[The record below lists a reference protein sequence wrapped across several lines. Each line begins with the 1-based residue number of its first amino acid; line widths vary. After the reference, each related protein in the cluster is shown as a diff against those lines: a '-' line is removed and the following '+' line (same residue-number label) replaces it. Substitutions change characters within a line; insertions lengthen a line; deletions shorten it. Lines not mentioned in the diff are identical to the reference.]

1 MFIHL
6 HIQSA
11 YSLLS
16 STVKINELVTKAKQ
30 KGYSTL
36 ALTDRNVM
44 YGSLYFYKECRKQ
57 GIKPI
62 IGLLADIL
70 DEEDQAHP
78 LLLLA
83 ENNEGYQN
91 LLKISSAIKTKSPL
105 GLPLKWLKHYSNG
118 LIAISPGSEGKIETL
133 LRDGNTEEAQNT
145 LAAYRGIFGKHS
157 FFLSLQRLM
166 ARSEEWFVQ
175 LQDFAKENEVEI
187 TATNPVFYLEK
198 DDALAQEVILAVKN
212 GDKLADEERESPESH
227 EHYLKSEEEMV
238 HIFEDCPDALENTLK
253 IAARCEVEIV
263 FNRSLLPKYPVEEGE
278 SASEMLERLCWEALE
293 ARIPDVSEEY
303 RSRLTYE
310 LNIINKMG
318 FSDYFLIV
326 WDFMKY
332 ARENGIRTGPGRGS
346 AAGSMVAYVLS
357 ITDVDPIHHKLL
369 FERFLNPERV
379 TMPDI
384 DIDFPD
390 NRRDEV
396 IAYVAGKYGELH
408 VAQILTFG
416 TMAAKAALRDT
427 GRAFGL
433 NPKELDRLSKM
444 IPGRLG
450 ITLKEAFKE
459 SKPLRTFVEESALNQ
474 SLFDTALKLEGLPR
488 HTSTHAAGIIISDQP
503 LTDLIA
509 IQGGHEGVHLTQF
522 PMDLL
527 EELGLLKMDFLGLR
541 NLTLIENI
549 VVSLKKET
557 GRKLDLSSIPLD
569 DKASFTL
576 LAKGETTGIFQFEST
591 GITNVLMKLR
601 PTRFEDIVAVNALYR
616 PGPMDN
622 IPLFIERKHGM
633 TPIDYPHPDLEEIL
647 KDTYGVIVYQEQIMQ
662 IASKL
667 AGFSLGE
674 ADLLRR
680 AVSKKKKDILDQERK
695 HFTDGAVSQ
704 GYSEQTANDIY
715 DMVVRFANYGFNR
728 SHAVAYS
735 FIAYQ
740 LTYLKARYPQHFY
753 ASLLTSAIGNDV
765 KIAQYVHEAKKQGIE
780 ILPPSINKSQ
790 FSFQV
795 EKEGIR
801 FSLAAIKG
809 IGGTVLKEIFAARRI
824 KPFDDLFDFCIRVSA
839 KIVNR
844 KILEAL
850 VHSGSFDGFN
860 VDRATLLASLDVAI
874 GHAEL
879 VSPGDNQFDLFEHS
893 DFSLKPKYNE
903 VDPIRSEDKLFFEK
917 NVLGFYLSAH
927 PAAGYRKM
935 FQHFGAVTIDTA
947 LERQEKRILLGVY
960 VSSVKSIRTKKGEVM
975 AFFTISDEG
984 GDMEAVAFPEQYKHA
999 AVELAAGNIL
1009 MIQGNLEERDGK
1021 RQLIIKDV
1029 YSLDSCKEMERDIG
1043 RLFIKIEAA
1052 KQTNKSLQQIKSLLL
1067 KYKGTTKVMLY
1078 YASEERYIQLSL
1090 WDWVAP
1096 SQALLQQLEE
1106 IVGSGNIVL
1115 KTE

>member
-30 KGYSTL
+30 QGYSSL

-70 DEEDQAHP
+70 DEEDQAYS

-105 GLPLKWLKHYSNG
+105 GLPLKWLKHYSAG
-118 LIAISPGSEGKIETL
+118 LIAVSPGSEGKIETL
-133 LRDGNTEEAQNT
+133 IREGNILEAQKT
-145 LAAYRGIFGKHS
+145 LAGYTGIFGKHS
-157 FFLSLQRLM
+157 FFMSLQRQ
-166 ARSEEWFVQ
+166 AGNEEWFTEVK
-175 LQDFAKENEVEI
+175 DFAKENGIEL

-198 DDALAQEVILAVKN
+198 DDALSHEVILAVKN
-212 GDKLADEERESPESH
+212 GNKLADEERERMDAP
-227 EHYLKSEEEMV
+227 EHYLKSEDEMIR
-238 HIFEDCPDALENTLK
+238 IFEDCPDALENTMR
-253 IAARCEVEIV
+253 IAARCEVEIA
-263 FNRSLLPKYPVEEGE
+263 FNRPLLPKYPVEEGT
-278 SASEMLERLCWEALE
+278 SASAMLERLCLEALTKKTDATE
-293 ARIPDVSEEY
+293 DY
-303 RSRLTYE
+303 KDRLNYE
-310 LNIINKMG
+310 LTIINKMG

-357 ITDVDPIHHKLL
+357 ITDVDPIAHHLL

-396 IAYVAGKYGELH
+396 IDYVAQKYGELH

-433 NPKELDRLSKM
+433 NAKELDRLSKM

-459 SKPLRTFVEESALNQ
+459 SKQLRSFVEESGLNQ

-503 LTDLIA
+503 LTELIA

-549 VVSLKKET
+549 VVSVQKET
-557 GRKLDLSSIPLD
+557 GRKLDLSTIPLD
-569 DKASFTL
+569 DEASFEL

-616 PGPMDN
+616 PGPMEN
-622 IPLFIERKHGM
+622 IPLFIERKHGI

-695 HFTDGAVSQ
+695 HFTSGAVSQ
-704 GYSEQTANDIY
+704 GYTEQTANAIY

-740 LTYLKARYPQHFY
+740 LTYLKARFPQHFY
-753 ASLLTSAIGNDV
+753 ACLLTSAIGNDV
-765 KIAQYVHEAKKQGIE
+765 KIAQYVQESKKHGIE
-780 ILPPSINKSQ
+780 ILPPSINMSQ
-790 FSFQV
+790 FPFQV
-795 EKEGIR
+795 EKAGIR

-809 IGGTVLKEIFAARRI
+809 IGGTVLKEIFAARRV
-824 KPFDDLFDFCIRVSA
+824 KRFDDLFDFCIRVSA

-844 KILEAL
+844 KILESL
-850 VHSGSFDGFN
+850 VHSGAFDEFN

-874 GHAEL
+874 SHAEL

-927 PAAGYRKM
+927 PAAGYRKI

-947 LERQEKRILLGVY
+947 LERSEKRILLGVY
-960 VSSVKSIRTKKGEVM
+960 VSTVKSIRTKKGEVM

-984 GDMEAVAFPEQYKHA
+984 GDMEAVAFPEQYKQTA
-999 AVELAAGNIL
+999 AELKAGNIL

-1029 YSLDSCKEMERDIG
+1029 YSLESCMEMVKDSG

-1052 KQTNKSLQQIKSLLL
+1052 KQTNKSLQQIKSLLV
-1067 KYKGTTKVMLY
+1067 KYKGMTKVMLY
-1078 YASEERYIQLSL
+1078 YASEERYIQLPL